1 MVSSAE
7 EYQAYVK
14 ECLDWAKMAE
24 TERERDA
31 FLQTAKTLME
41 AALIAGEPAFKLA
54 SPQQDKNHNATV

>member
-24 TERERDA
+24 TERER
-31 FLQTAKTLME
+31 
-41 AALIAGEPAFKLA
+41 
-54 SPQQDKNHNATV
+54 ATPFSKRLRPSWRPP